1 MIKLVVCRHGESV
14 WNLENKFTGW
24 TDVGLTEK
32 GINEAMGC
40 GKTLIEREFD
50 FDIAYT
56 SVLKRANKTLYY
68 CLEKMNLSN
77 LKIIKD
83 WRLNERHYGELQ
95 GLNKLDTVKKFG
107 YDQVQE
113 WRRSFFKPP
122 PKLSINSNTHPSKDK
137 KYTNINKS
145 LLPSSESLKDVVY
158 RVLPLWN
165 DVISN
170 DLKNNLK
177 VLIVAH
183 GNSLRALY
191 KIIFNVSDNKIVDF
205 NIPTGIPMVI
215 EFNDNLDALNSFY
228 LGDEKEIS
236 KKIDKVKNQT
246 KNHK

>member
-1 MIKLVVCRHGESV
+1 MIRLVICRHGESI

-24 TDVGLTEK
+24 VDVGLTDK
-32 GINEAMGC
+32 GINEGIEC
-40 GKTLIEREFD
+40 GKTLLEKKFI

-56 SVLKRANKTLYY
+56 SVLKRANKTLYC
-68 CLEKMNLSN
+68 CLEKMNQKN
-77 LKIIKD
+77 LNIIKD
-83 WRLNERHYGELQ
+83 WRLNERHYGKLQ
-95 GLNKLDTVKKFG
+95 GLNKLETVKKFG

-113 WRRSFFKPP
+113 WRRSFIVPP
-122 PKLSINSNTHPSKDK
+122 PKLSINNKAHPSNDK
-137 KYTNINKS
+137 KYIDINKS

-191 KIIFNVSDNKIVDF
+191 KIIFNVSDNEIVNF

-215 EFNDNLDALNSFY
+215 EFNKNMNALNSFY
-228 LGDEKEIS
+228 LGDKKEIS
-236 KKIDKVKNQT
+236 KKIDKIKNQT

>member
-1 MIKLVVCRHGESV
+1 M
-14 WNLENKFTGW
+14 
-24 TDVGLTEK
+24 
-32 GINEAMGC
+32 
-40 GKTLIEREFD
+40 
-50 FDIAYT
+50 
-56 SVLKRANKTLYY
+56 
-68 CLEKMNLSN
+68 
-77 LKIIKD
+77 
-83 WRLNERHYGELQ
+83 
-95 GLNKLDTVKKFG
+95 
-107 YDQVQE
+107 
-113 WRRSFFKPP
+113 
-122 PKLSINSNTHPSKDK
+122 
-137 KYTNINKS
+137 
-145 LLPSSESLKDVVY
+145 LPSSESLKDVVY